1 MEQRRST
8 RILVD
13 NRLMLAIP
21 GFGLAPVR
29 ACNVS
34 AGGACIQIGRPELAR
49 GTLVQLV
56 YVVRNDA
63 SVMHRHVRAMV
74 IRVSADSCGLMFTN
88 LGPATFDMVNEMKR
102 TGCRPPTVP
111 PLTGW
116 QIA

>member
-8 RILVD
+8 RISVD
-13 NRLMLAIP
+13 TRLMLAVP

-34 AGGACIQIGRPELAR
+34 AGGACVQIAR
-49 GTLVQLV
+49 AALVAGALVQLV

-63 SVMHRHVRAMV
+63 TVRHRHVRAV
-74 IRVSADSCGLMFTN
+74 VTRRSGDCCGLMFTN
-88 LGPATFDMVNEMKR
+88 LGPATFDMVNEMKLA
-102 TGCRPPTVP
+102 GCRPPAAYP
-111 PLTGW
+111 SQGW